1 MVRQGATTKPGV
13 RHGLSRTSG
22 AEVSK
27 LGPDVGLIQARERR
41 RDSGAEGAEN
51 RHRNEAETGC
61 RHRGMET
68 KARIRHRGKRDP
80 VQTHAR
86 LRHRNEG
93 ETRRRHVGQ
102 YQAQER
108 RRQSSIET
116 WAKVRRR
123 GRVRAPAWDLARR
136 ALSWARELAPLYT
149 GCMRVGQTC
158 IDRGAK
164 ARAPVDGMCRT

>member
-61 RHRGMET
+61 RHRGMGTKPRLGADIEAWKRRRESGTEVSGIRSRRTPDSGTGT
-68 KARIRHRGKRDP
+68 KAR
-80 VQTHAR
+80 
-86 LRHRNEG
+86 L
-93 ETRRRHVGQ
+93 
-102 YQAQER
+102 
-108 RRQSSIET
+108 
-116 WAKVRRR
+116 
-123 GRVRAPAWDLARR
+123 
-136 ALSWARELAPLYT
+136 
-149 GCMRVGQTC
+149 
-158 IDRGAK
+158 GA
-164 ARAPVDGMCRT
+164 DM